1 MVSKIL
7 DFREGGYILNS
18 VPKGERKHIAIFG
31 KTNTGKSSLI
41 NFLTNQNLSIVSDKE
56 GTTTDPVY
64 KNMEII
70 GLGACTLIDTAGFD
84 DTTDLSYERMEKTET
99 ALLKTDLAI
108 LVFSDDDFST
118 EKKWVEKFKYLEI
131 PFICVLNKIDLIK
144 EQDILATK
152 ILNDFGVNPILIS
165 CKEKIGFEDLIY
177 TIKSNFKDEI
187 EMEITGELVKENDV
201 VLLVMPQDK
210 QAPKGRL
217 ILPQVQVL
225 RELLDKKCTVI
236 STSLKDISNALKSLS
251 KSPDV
256 IITDSQI
263 FKEVYDQKPD
273 NSKMTSFSVLFA
285 GYKGDIDYYLES
297 VKILENLKGNANII
311 ISEACTHN
319 AIDGDI
325 GREKIPNLLRKKFG
339 NDINI
344 TVVTGDNLP
353 KDLENYDLIIQCG
366 ACMFNRK
373 YVLNRINMAKD
384 KSIPVTNYGIIIAY
398 LNGIL
403 DKINI

>member
-1 MVSKIL
+1 M
-7 DFREGGYILNS
+7 NS

-41 NFLTNQNLSIVSDKE
+41 NFLTNQDLSIVSDKE

-84 DTTDLSYERMEKTET
+84 DSTDLSDERMKKTEN

-108 LVFSDDDFST
+108 LVFSDEDFQL
-118 EKKWVEKFKYLEI
+118 EKKWVQKFKSLEI
-131 PFICVLNKIDLIK
+131 PFILVLNKIDELK
-144 EQDILATK
+144 ETEILATK
-152 ILNDFGVNPILIS
+152 IFNDFSINPILIS
-165 CKEKIGFEDLIY
+165 CRNKIGFEDLIY
-177 TIKSNFKDEI
+177 AIKNHFKNEI
-187 EMEITGELVKENDV
+187 EIDITGDLVKENDT

-236 STSLKDISNALKSLS
+236 STSLKDISNALNSLV
-251 KSPDV
+251 KPPNV

-263 FKEVYDQKPD
+263 FKEVYEQKPKE
-273 NSKMTSFSVLFA
+273 SKMTSFSVLFA

-297 VKILENLKGNANII
+297 VKILENLKENANII

-339 NDINI
+339 NKINI

-353 KDLENYDLIIQCG
+353 DDLENYDLIIQCG

-384 KSIPVTNYGIIIAY
+384 KNIPVTNYGIIIAY

>member
-1 MVSKIL
+1 MN
-7 DFREGGYILNS
+7 G
-18 VPKGERKHIAIFG
+18 VPRGERKHIAIFG
-31 KTNTGKSSLI
+31 KVNTGKSSLI
-41 NFLTNQNLSIVSDKE
+41 NFLTNQNLSIVSDKR

-84 DTTDLSYERMEKTET
+84 DNTELSSERIDKTKK
-99 ALLKTDLAI
+99 ALLKADLAI
-108 LVFSDDDFST
+108 LLFEDDNFEY
-118 EKKWVEKFKYLEI
+118 EKIWLEMFKERKV
-131 PFICVLNKIDLIK
+131 PFICVVNKV
-144 EQDILATK
+144 DILKEREILSAK
-152 ILNDFGVNPILIS
+152 ILNDFGKNPIFVS
-165 CKEKIGFEDLIY
+165 CLEKIGFEDLIY
-177 TIKSNFKDEI
+177 SIKNELLDDDYRK
-187 EMEITGELVKENDV
+187 ITDGVVNEFDV

-225 RELLDKKCTVI
+225 RELLDKNCTVI
-236 STSLKDISNALKSLS
+236 STSSKDITNALNSLE

-263 FKEVYDQKPD
+263 FKEVFLQKPKD
-273 NSKMTSFSVLFA
+273 SKITSFSVLFA
-285 GYKGDIDYYLES
+285 GYKGDLGHYIS
-297 VKILENLKGNANII
+297 SAKILDNLKEDANII

-325 GREKIPNLLRKKFG
+325 GREKIPALLRKKFG
-339 NDINI
+339 NKIKI

-353 KDLENYDLIIQCG
+353 ENLKDYDLIIQCG

-373 YVLNRINMAKD
+373 YVLNRIDIAREND
-384 KSIPVTNYGIIIAY
+384 IPITNYGIIIAY
-398 LNGIL
+398 LSGIL
-403 DKINI
+403 DKINF

>member
-1 MVSKIL
+1 M
-7 DFREGGYILNS
+7 NS

-31 KTNTGKSSLI
+31 KTNTGKSSLK
-41 NFLTNQNLSIVSDKE
+41 NFLTNQDLSIVSDKE

-84 DTTDLSYERMEKTET
+84 DSTDLSDERMKKTEN

-108 LVFSDDDFST
+108 LVFSDEDFQL
-118 EKKWVEKFKYLEI
+118 EKKWVQKFKSLEI
-131 PFICVLNKIDLIK
+131 PFILVLNKIDELK
-144 EQDILATK
+144 ETEILATK
-152 ILNDFGVNPILIS
+152 IFNDFSINPILIS
-165 CKEKIGFEDLIY
+165 CRNKIGFEDLIY
-177 TIKSNFKDEI
+177 AIKNHFKNEI
-187 EMEITGELVKENDV
+187 EIDITGDLVKENDT

-236 STSLKDISNALKSLS
+236 STSLKDISNALNSLV
-251 KSPDV
+251 KPPNV

-263 FKEVYDQKPD
+263 FKEVYEQKPKE
-273 NSKMTSFSVLFA
+273 SKMTSFSVLFA

-339 NDINI
+339 NKINI

-353 KDLENYDLIIQCG
+353 DDLENYDLIIQCG

-373 YVLNRINMAKD
+373 YVLNRINTAKE
-384 KSIPVTNYGIIIAY
+384 KNIPVTNYGIIIAY

-403 DKINI
+403 YKINI

>member
-1 MVSKIL
+1 M
-7 DFREGGYILNS
+7 FYLNS
-18 VPKGERKHIAIFG
+18 VPRGERKHIAIFG

-41 NFLTNQNLSIVSDKE
+41 NFLTNQDLSIVSNKE

-70 GLGACTLIDTAGFD
+70 GLGACRIIDTPGFD
-84 DTTDLSYERMEKTET
+84 DTTDLSNERIKKTEI

-108 LVFSDDDFST
+108 LVFSDENFYE
-118 EKKWVEKFKYLEI
+118 EKKWVEKFKALKV
-131 PFICVLNKIDLIK
+131 PFICVLNKIDAIK
-144 EQDILATK
+144 EMDILATK
-152 ILNDFGVNPILIS
+152 ILNDFGVNPVLIS

-177 TIKSNFKDEI
+177 SIKEKLKTDI
-187 EMEITGELVKENDV
+187 DIDITGDLVKEGDV

-225 RELLDKKCTVI
+225 RELLDKKCSVL
-236 STSLKDISNALKSLS
+236 STSLKDISKAINSLA
-251 KSPDV
+251 KAPDL

-263 FKEVYDQKPD
+263 FREVYEQKPKE
-273 NSKMTSFSVLFA
+273 SKMTSFSVLFA

-297 VKILENLKGNANII
+297 VKILDKLKEDANII
-311 ISEACTHN
+311 IAEACTHN

-339 NDINI
+339 NNI
-344 TVVTGDNLP
+344 KIVVVTGDNLP
-353 KDLENYDLIIQCG
+353 EDLENYDLIVQCG

-373 YVLNRINMAKD
+373 YVLNRIGMAKE
-384 KSIPVTNYGIIIAY
+384 KNIPVTNYGIIIAY
-398 LNGIL
+398 LSGIL

>member
-1 MVSKIL
+1 M
-7 DFREGGYILNS
+7 NS

-41 NFLTNQNLSIVSDKE
+41 NFLTNQDLSIVSDKE

-84 DTTDLSYERMEKTET
+84 DSTDLSDERMKKTEN

-108 LVFSDDDFST
+108 LVFSDEDFQL
-118 EKKWVEKFKYLEI
+118 EKKWVQKFKSLEI
-131 PFICVLNKIDLIK
+131 PFILVLNKIDELK
-144 EQDILATK
+144 ETEILATK
-152 ILNDFGVNPILIS
+152 IFNDFSINPILIS
-165 CKEKIGFEDLIY
+165 CRNKIGFEDLIY
-177 TIKSNFKDEI
+177 AIKNHFKNEI
-187 EMEITGELVKENDV
+187 EIDITGDLVKENDT

-236 STSLKDISNALKSLS
+236 STSLKDISNALNSLV
-251 KSPDV
+251 KPPNV

-263 FKEVYDQKPD
+263 FKEVYEQKPKE
-273 NSKMTSFSVLFA
+273 SKMTSFSVLFA

-297 VKILENLKGNANII
+297 VKILKNLKENANII

-339 NDINI
+339 NKINI

-353 KDLENYDLIIQCG
+353 DDLENYDLIIQCG

-373 YVLNRINMAKD
+373 YVLNRINMAKE

>member
-1 MVSKIL
+1 M
-7 DFREGGYILNS
+7 LNS

-41 NFLTNQNLSIVSDKE
+41 NFLTNQELSIVSDQK

-70 GLGACTLIDTAGFD
+70 GLGACTIIDTAGFD
-84 DTTDLSYERMEKTET
+84 DNTSLGNERLKKTET

-108 LVFSDDDFST
+108 LLFT
-118 EKKWVEKFKYLEI
+118 EDNFEFEAIWIEKFKKLEI
-131 PFICVLNKIDLIK
+131 PFICILNKIDLIK
-144 EQDILATK
+144 EVDILATK
-152 ILNDFGVNPILIS
+152 IYNDFGVNPILVS
-165 CKEKIGFEDLIY
+165 CKEKIGFDDLIY
-177 TIKSNFKDEI
+177 TIKNNFENDDKR
-187 EMEITGELVKENDV
+187 EITGELVKENDL

-225 RELLDKKCTVI
+225 RELLDKKCTVV
-236 STSLKDISNALKSLS
+236 STSLKDISNALQSLA
-251 KSPDV
+251 KSPDI

-263 FKEVYDQKPD
+263 FKEVYEQKPKD
-273 NSKMTSFSVLFA
+273 SKMTSFSVLFA
-285 GYKGDIDYYLES
+285 GYKGDINYYLES
-297 VKILENLKGNANII
+297 VKILDNLKENANII
-311 ISEACTHN
+311 IAEACTHN

-325 GREKIPNLLRKKFG
+325 AREKIPNMLKKRFG
-339 NDINI
+339 NNINI
-344 TVVTGDNLP
+344 TVITGDNFP
-353 KDLENYDLIIQCG
+353 DDLEKYDLIIQCG

-373 YVLNRINMAKD
+373 YVLNRINMAKS
-384 KSIPVTNYGIIIAY
+384 KNIPTTNYGIIIAY
-398 LNGIL
+398 LSGIL

>member
-1 MVSKIL
+1 M
-7 DFREGGYILNS
+7 NS
-18 VPKGERKHIAIFG
+18 VPKGERKHISIFG

-41 NFLTNQNLSIVSDKE
+41 NFLTNQDLSIVSDKE

-64 KNMEII
+64 KNIEII
-70 GLGACTLIDTAGFD
+70 GLGACTLIDTAGFN
-84 DTTDLSYERMEKTET
+84 DTTDLSDQRMKKTEN

-108 LVFSDDDFST
+108 LVFSDDDFYI
-118 EKKWVEKFKYLEI
+118 EKKWVEKFKSLEI

-144 EQDILATK
+144 EYDILSTK
-152 ILNDFGVNPILIS
+152 IYNDFGINPILIS
-165 CKEKIGFEDLIY
+165 CKEKIGFDDLIY
-177 TIKSNFKDEI
+177 AIKSNFDNEQDI
-187 EMEITGELVKENDV
+187 EITGELVKENDV

-236 STSLKDISNALKSLS
+236 STSLKDISNALNSLA
-251 KSPDV
+251 KAPDV

-263 FKEVYDQKPD
+263 FKEVYEQKPD
-273 NSKMTSFSVLFA
+273 SSKMTSFSVLFA
-285 GYKGDIDYYLES
+285 GYKGDIGYYLES
-297 VKILENLKGNANII
+297 VKVLENLKKDANII
-311 ISEACTHN
+311 IAEACTHN

-339 NDINI
+339 NNINI

-353 KDLENYDLIIQCG
+353 EDLENYDLIIQCG

-373 YVLNRINMAKD
+373 YVLNRINMARN

>member
-1 MVSKIL
+1 M
-7 DFREGGYILNS
+7 NS

-41 NFLTNQNLSIVSDKE
+41 NFLTNQDLSIVSDKE

-70 GLGACTLIDTAGFD
+70 GLGACTLIDTAGFND
-84 DTTDLSYERMEKTET
+84 ITDLSDERMKKTET
-99 ALLKTDLAI
+99 VLLKTDLAI
-108 LVFSDDDFST
+108 LVFSDEDFNT
-118 EKKWVEKFKYLEI
+118 EKQWAKKFKDLEI

-144 EQDILATK
+144 ENDILATK
-152 ILNDFGVNPILIS
+152 IYNDFGINPILVS
-165 CKEKIGFEDLIY
+165 CEDKIGFEDLIY
-177 TIKSNFKDEI
+177 SIKNNFKNEV
-187 EMEITGELVKENDV
+187 EMELTGDLVKEEDV

-236 STSLKDISNALKSLS
+236 STSLKDISNALNSLA
-251 KSPDV
+251 KEPDV

-263 FKEVYDQKPD
+263 FKEVYDQKPK
-273 NSKMTSFSVLFA
+273 NTKMTSFSVLFA

-297 VKILENLKGNANII
+297 VKILENIKDNANII
-311 ISEACTHN
+311 IAEACTHN

-339 NDINI
+339 NNINI
-344 TVVTGDNLP
+344 TIVTGDNLP
-353 KDLENYDLIIQCG
+353 DDLENYDLIIQCG

-373 YVLNRINMAKD
+373 YVLNRINMAKG
-384 KSIPVTNYGIIIAY
+384 KNIPVTNYGIIIAY